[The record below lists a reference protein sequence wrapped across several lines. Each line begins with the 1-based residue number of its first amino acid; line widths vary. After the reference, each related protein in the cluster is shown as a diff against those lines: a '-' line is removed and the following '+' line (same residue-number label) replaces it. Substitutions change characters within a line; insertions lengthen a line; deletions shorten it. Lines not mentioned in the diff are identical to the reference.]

1 VISFRAVRSLRTSF
15 FTAGCTSI
23 ALAAMLVACSSVP
36 RRPGSSVETISPA
49 NASAKSPVDVVV
61 APIANP
67 SGNASVPGEFLREA
81 FHDGLV
87 KRRYS
92 PLALEYVD
100 RKIVDASY
108 TPGTLHEEAVLQ
120 LTIERWDSSLWETHR
135 ALSVRVAAR
144 LIDATRPGGG
154 DLWAGRLER
163 RFDVDKA
170 GESTLGSDGLM
181 KKACGLIAAE
191 LLAALPAREAVPGT
205 GSSSR

>member
-1 VISFRAVRSLRTSF
+1 MITIRAVQGLRTSF
-15 FTAGCTSI
+15 LAAGCA
-23 ALAAMLVACSSVP
+23 ALALVACSSVP

-49 NASAKSPVDVVV
+49 TVAAKSPVDVVV

-67 SGNASVPGEFLREA
+67 SGNGSVPDQYLREA

-100 RKIVDASY
+100 RKVVDASY
-108 TPGTLHEEAVLQ
+108 RPGTLQEEAVLQ
-120 LTIERWDSSLWETHR
+120 LTIERWDSSLWDSHR

-144 LIDATRPGGG
+144 LVDATSPGGA

-181 KKACGLIAAE
+181 RKACQLIAAE